1 MSRIAPGSNVHDV
14 SAATAHDRRKCAVH
28 PLPLPRDDGPVSP
41 SAIAALLQHA
51 AELAVPTAC
60 LACRGPAGRAGE
72 ALCPACRRALP
83 WLREAPHAAAA
94 RGAARGAPALT
105 WAPLAHEGPARAL
118 VHALKFRGALGVAG
132 VMAAQIAANAPPGL
146 LDGATLVPVPPPAAR
161 RRARGFDHA
170 ACLAAALGERTGGP
184 VVACLRRAGPG
195 PRQVGAR
202 RAQRLA
208 AGRVAVVA
216 DGAVPA
222 VAALVDDVET
232 TGATLAACAT
242 ALRAA
247 GARRVVAVTYA
258 RARRSSP
265 IR

>member
-1 MSRIAPGSNVHDV
+1 MPPPPIAD
-14 SAATAHDRRKCAVH
+14 
-28 PLPLPRDDGPVSP
+28 
-41 SAIAALLQHA
+41 LLHRA
-51 AELAVPTAC
+51 AELAVPSVC
-60 LACRGPAGRAGE
+60 LACRGPTGRVGE
-72 ALCPACRRALP
+72 PLCPACRRALP
-83 WLREAPHAAAA
+83 WLREAPRATAG
-94 RGAARGAPALT
+94 RGRGRGRSGPALT

-146 LDGATLVPVPPPAAR
+146 LDGATLVPVPAPAAR

-170 ACLAAALGERTGGP
+170 ARLAAALGERSGRP
-184 VVACLRRAGPG
+184 VAACLRRTGPG

-208 AGRVAVVA
+208 VGRVAVVA
-216 DGAVPA
+216 RGAVPP
-222 VAALVDDVET
+222 VVALVDDVET
-232 TGATLAACAT
+232 TGATLAACAA

>member
-1 MSRIAPGSNVHDV
+1 MP
-14 SAATAHDRRKCAVH
+14 
-28 PLPLPRDDGPVSP
+28 PPPV
-41 SAIAALLQHA
+41 AELLHRA

-60 LACRGPAGRAGE
+60 LACRAPAGRAGE
-72 ALCPACRRALP
+72 PLCPACRRALP
-83 WLREAPHAAAA
+83 WLRDGPRAAVA
-94 RGAARGAPALT
+94 RGGTAGPALT

-118 VHALKFRGALGVAG
+118 VHALKVRGALVVAD

-146 LDGATLVPVPPPAAR
+146 LDAATLVPVPAPVAR

-170 ACLAAALGERTGGP
+170 ARVAAALGERTSRP
-184 VVACLRRAGPG
+184 VAACLRRAGPG
-195 PRQVGAR
+195 PRQLGAR

-216 DGAVPA
+216 RGAVPP
-222 VAALVDDVET
+222 VVALVDDVET
-232 TGATLAACAT
+232 TGATLAACAA

>member
-1 MSRIAPGSNVHDV
+1 MP
-14 SAATAHDRRKCAVH
+14 
-28 PLPLPRDDGPVSP
+28 PPPV
-41 SAIAALLQHA
+41 ADLLHRA

-60 LACRGPAGRAGE
+60 LACRAPAGRAGE
-72 ALCPACRRALP
+72 PLCPACRRALP
-83 WLREAPHAAAA
+83 WLRDGPRAAVA
-94 RGAARGAPALT
+94 RGGTAGPALT

-118 VHALKFRGALGVAG
+118 VHALKFRGALGVAD

-146 LDGATLVPVPPPAAR
+146 LDAATFVPVPAPVAR

-170 ACLAAALGERTGGP
+170 ARLAAALGERTSRP
-184 VVACLRRAGPG
+184 VAACLRRAGAG
-195 PRQVGAR
+195 PRQLGAR

-216 DGAVPA
+216 RGAVPP
-222 VAALVDDVET
+222 VVALVDDVET
-232 TGATLAACAT
+232 TGATLAACAA